1 MTFAEDGAEPTREDE
16 TKPEPEPEPEPEG
29 VLVVAHSEE
38 DDEDDED
45 EEESLPSGPP
55 DVLGDPAVFLRDRK
69 LAWTIA
75 RVQARKH
82 HNALCSLAKVLLLPR
97 ALDSLCSGERP

>member
-1 MTFAEDGAEPTREDE
+1 MTFAEDGAEPVHDE

-29 VLVVAHSEE
+29 SPAEGPPSDEE
-38 DDEDDED
+38 DDDDGD
-45 EEESLPSGPP
+45 DPLPSGPP

-97 ALDSLCSGERP
+97 ALDSLCSGKKP